1 MNETMNL
8 NGMGIGGQTAT
19 VVNNNATVN
28 VPVETNNNELQAA
41 ATSVP
46 ES

>member
-8 NGMGIGGQTAT
+8 NGMGIGGKTET
-19 VVNNNATVN
+19 VVNNNTTVT

-41 ATSVP
+41 ATGIP